1 MKRSVKLI
9 NKAVEEEQREYFY
22 KIWLVRYPEY
32 NEDNY
37 ESFEEFYDKYK
48 PKKIVQDNETKDEIM
63 EEILSI
69 TPQGRND

>member
-37 ESFEEFYDKYK
+37 ESFEEFYEKYK
-48 PKKIVQDNETKDEIM
+48 PGQIIEDNRTKDEIM
-63 EEILSI
+63 EELLEI
-69 TPQGRND
+69 TPK